1 LSTKFIPDRQL
12 PDKAID
18 LMDEALSSVKMTSIS
33 KPMEVEILEKELR
46 TLEIEL
52 EAKKAEKTEKER
64 IEKIEKKIASKKE
77 QVSAINSAWKKE
89 KDLINQLKN
98 IREEIENLK
107 IQADSFERE

>member
-1 LSTKFIPDRQL
+1 MSTKFIQDRQL

-18 LMDEALSSVKMTSIS
+18 LIDEALSSVKMTSIS

-52 EAKKAEKTEKER
+52 EAKKAEKIEKEK

-77 QVSAINSAWKKE
+77 QLSTIISACKKE
-89 KDLINQLKN
+89 KDL
-98 IREEIENLK
+98 
-107 IQADSFERE
+107 